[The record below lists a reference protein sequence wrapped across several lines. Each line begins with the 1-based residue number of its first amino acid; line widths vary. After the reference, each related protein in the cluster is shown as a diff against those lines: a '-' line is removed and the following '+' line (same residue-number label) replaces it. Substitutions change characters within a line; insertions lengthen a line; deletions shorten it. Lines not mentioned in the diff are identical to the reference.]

1 MPLGGSGPTMAA
13 PMFRDLPPEPQVPEN
28 QRGEGAFSL
37 RYEDVTQDGRMRL
50 EPLSHAIGASVWR
63 SVLATHPLAQRL
75 TSDGILPILSRLSI
89 ESDEGPVDVR
99 SAAQCVGAM
108 EMIRCVGEDG
118 RVRLRMDT
126 WAEARATRGRTH
138 GPVPDG
144 AGQPIALGRVLA
156 EHVLTRPFAASPEER
171 SVTELPGGWPEDV
184 PRRDAHYAPPRAAL
198 VLPKGA
204 EPIDDA
210 FALDPCPITLG
221 IGHTDSN
228 QHVNSLVYPRLLEE
242 AALRR
247 FHALGESTARFARFV
262 DLGFRKPCFAGD
274 RMRIML
280 RAFRL
285 GDELGVLGAFITAG
299 EAIGVGPTPSER
311 AHAFARMQFVA

>member
-1 MPLGGSGPTMAA
+1 MRG
-13 PMFRDLPPEPQVPEN
+13 PMFRHLPVEPHVPPT
-28 QRGEGAFSL
+28 QRGEGSLFL

-50 EPLSHAIGASVWR
+50 EPLTHASDVSVWR
-63 SVLATHPLAQRL
+63 SVLATHPLTQRL
-75 TSDGILPILSRLSI
+75 LSEGILPILARLSI
-89 ESDEGPVDVR
+89 ESDAGPVDVR
-99 SAAQCVGAM
+99 SVAQCVGAM

-118 RVRLRMDT
+118 RVRLRMDS
-126 WAEARATRGRTH
+126 WAEARAPRGRTH
-138 GPVPDG
+138 GPAPEG
-144 AGQPIALGRVLA
+144 AGETIALGRVLA
-156 EHVLTRPFAASPEER
+156 EHVLTRPFATSPEER
-171 SVTELPGGWPEDV
+171 SVTEIPGGWPEDV
-184 PRRDAHYAPPRAAL
+184 PRRDAPYAPPRS
-198 VLPKGA
+198 VIELPEGA

-210 FALDPCPITLG
+210 FSLDACPLTFG

-247 FHALGESTARFARFV
+247 FHTLGESTARFARFV

-280 RAFRL
+280 RAYRL
-285 GDELGVLGAFITAG
+285 GDELGVLAAFITTG